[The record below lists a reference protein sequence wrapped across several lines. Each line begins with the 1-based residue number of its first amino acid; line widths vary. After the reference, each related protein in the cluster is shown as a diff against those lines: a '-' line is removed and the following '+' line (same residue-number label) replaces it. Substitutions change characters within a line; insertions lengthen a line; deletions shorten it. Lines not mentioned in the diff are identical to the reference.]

1 MRQLY
6 HFSVSPYSRRVRLAL
21 LHKKVPVELRD
32 ALGNAALLEEA
43 QRLGAM
49 KTVPI
54 FVEED
59 GRVLG
64 DSTAIT
70 HYLDRAHPAG
80 PPIWPTEGDDAFAV
94 FEAASLTDAALGA
107 LADPGIRYFNLR
119 DASAWESVRKEY
131 AGRAQRGID
140 ALADRVSSL
149 SRPTVAASGWSGAD
163 MWIFTFVEWL
173 EALPKIASEMAFAAQ
188 VLTFGY
194 TLPPAL
200 QRWADQHREREDVR
214 ALRQE

>member
-1 MRQLY
+1 MRLLY

-21 LHKKVPVELRD
+21 LQKNVSVELRD
-32 ALGNAALLEEA
+32 ALGDAALLEEA
-43 QRLGAM
+43 QRLGAV

-54 FVEED
+54 LVEED

-64 DSTAIT
+64 DSTVIT
-70 HYLDRAHPAG
+70 HYLDRAYPSG
-80 PPIWPTEGDDAFAV
+80 PPIWPTSSDDAFEV

-107 LADPGIRYFNLR
+107 LADPGIRYYNLR
-119 DASAWESVRKEY
+119 DASAWDNVQKEY
-131 AGRAQRGID
+131 AGRAQRAID

-163 MWIFTFVEWL
+163 MWIFTFVTWL
-173 EALPKIASEMAFAAQ
+173 ELLPNIAKDAAFAAQ
-188 VLTFGY
+188 VLTFGC

-200 QRWADQHREREDVR
+200 QRWADKHRDREDVR
-214 ALRQE
+214 AVGGF